1 MSRLLRDRNFN
12 FCLDL
17 NDQYRQEI
25 EQYCQ
30 DVIGKRTFYLSSC
43 YGGKH
48 WAMTG
53 LGKKLQVYVDDSN
66 HAILLKIKY
75 S

>member
-43 YGGKH
+43 YGGKQ

-53 LGKKLQVYVDDSN
+53 LGKKLQVFVDDSN